1 MVGPTVR
8 AACLASPAFTPLWP
22 RRTAAPAAPFLP
34 ADMRAAQP
42 ISSTL
47 YPSHPRQSGAG
58 WLWLVVFLKETCGRD
73 PRRGDAGG
81 TGRLGAQTGRQSA
94 VAWRHNNGSSVT
106 PQQRQERCAVQLGA
120 GRAALYS
127 KLLQHIHYPR
137 WRDWTGAAR
146 RPTAHSLQLI
156 RRAHTNNNL
165 VSPPSGRLAKHI
177 LLAHSPKP

>member
-1 MVGPTVR
+1 MVVGPTVR

-120 GRAALYS
+120 GRGRT
-127 KLLQHIHYPR
+127 LQQTASAYPLPEVAR
-137 WRDWTGAAR
+137 LDRSGAA
-146 RPTAHSLQLI
+146 PHCSQSAVDQAGPH
-156 RRAHTNNNL
+156 
-165 VSPPSGRLAKHI
+165 K
-177 LLAHSPKP
+177 